1 MFNNHNFKNIM
12 KNLLFLK
19 SNEIYNNNILI
30 KYASIE
36 HNFNKHLYNK
46 LYCLIKKNDD
56 LMNELN
62 YIKYYLHNHD

>member
-1 MFNNHNFKNIM
+1 M

-30 KYASIE
+30 KYTSIE
-36 HNFNKHLYNK
+36 HNFNKNLYNK
-46 LYCLIKKNDD
+46 LYCLIKKNDE

>member
-36 HNFNKHLYNK
+36 HKFNKNVYNELY
-46 LYCLIKKNDD
+46 YLIKKNDD
-56 LMNELN
+56 LMNELS
-62 YIKYYLHNHD
+62 YMKYYLHN